1 MNRLTLF
8 ISLTEPDE
16 CQHRS
21 SITEEE
27 FNGSHGSTAGRHS
40 HSFVVPIAVLQDGD
54 VWSTRWQYS
63 GAPIVWE

>member
-16 CQHRS
+16 CQHRGS
-21 SITEEE
+21 FTGEE

-40 HSFVVPIAVLQDGD
+40 HIFVVPIAVLQDGD
-54 VWSTRWQYS
+54 VWSTRWQFS
-63 GAPIVWE
+63 GTPIVWE